1 MATRALSRNWPYI
14 NQQLGALLVNTSP
27 TVKIICIVTLLGY
40 TLSSFSETAIQ
51 VLSVTPGYLL
61 PPSFCIWSES
71 LLRITFVYTNS
82 SLVFFLEII
91 MK

>member
-1 MATRALSRNWPYI
+1 MAMRALSRNLPYI
-14 NQQLGALLVNTSP
+14 NQQIGALLVNTSS

-40 TLSSFSETAIQ
+40 ILSSISETAIQ

-71 LLRITFVYTNS
+71 LL
-82 SLVFFLEII
+82 FLSFHHLIFE
-91 MK
+91 KLH